1 MAYTPELSLSGSATL
16 RRLAWFRGEPMGKTL
31 ERILEMTAKHTA
43 QISPGAICRACRDD
57 SKCSICGFN
66 PNETSTQD
74 GKTKEVMEP
83 AAGRPTYP

>member
-1 MAYTPELSLSGSATL
+1 MAYTPELTQSGSATL

-31 ERILEMTAKHTA
+31 ERIVEMTARHTA

-66 PNETSTQD
+66 PNETATCCRNA
-74 GKTKEVMEP
+74 KELIEESAQP
-83 AAGRPTYP
+83 Q

>member
-31 ERILEMTAKHTA
+31 ERIVLMTAKHTA
-43 QISPGAICRACRDD
+43 QMSPGAICRACRDD

-66 PNETSTQD
+66 PNEAATS
-74 GKTKEVMEP
+74 GRNAKEVMQLP
-83 AAGRPTYP
+83 AKPQ